1 MCLKLQN
8 SGQHPLTYKVR
19 IKDHNRRDPML
30 NQAISYTTLGWPK
43 YEKDLPE
50 SLKYLFEVKAHISVV
65 DGLLVYNDRI
75 VIPQEL
81 QEEML
86 ARIHDGHPG
95 IVKSK
100 ERAKE
105 AVWWIGISKQITNM
119 VQGCDF
125 CQSKR
130 PKQKKEPMI
139 STIFPERPWQHIGTD
154 LCDFESRKYLVIM
167 YYFSRYLEI
176 TPIVS
181 SSAKA
186 VIPKFKAIFARWSI
200 PEEVTSDN
208 GPPYSSTEFANFAN
222 EYGFKITTS
231 SPGFPQANGLA
242 EKGVQIAKKIF
253 SQTDPFIALMTYRSA
268 TGL

>member
-1 MCLKLQN
+1 
-8 SGQHPLTYKVR
+8 
-19 IKDHNRRDPML
+19 
-30 NQAISYTTLGWPK
+30 
-43 YEKDLPE
+43 
-50 SLKYLFEVKAHISVV
+50 
-65 DGLLVYNDRI
+65 
-75 VIPQEL
+75 
-81 QEEML
+81 
-86 ARIHDGHPG
+86 
-95 IVKSK
+95 
-100 ERAKE
+100 
-105 AVWWIGISKQITNM
+105 M
-119 VQGCDF
+119 VQGCEF

-167 YYFSRYLEI
+167 DYFSRYLEI

-186 VIPKFKAIFARWSI
+186 VIPKFKAIFARWGI

-208 GPPYSSTEFANFAN
+208 WPPYSSTEFANFAN

-242 EKGVQIAKKIF
+242 EKGVQIAKKIL
-253 SQTDPFIALMTYRSA
+253 SQTDPFIALMTYRDTAISA
-268 TGL
+268 TGLSPNEIVLGRKVRTRLPCLDKKLQLKPGLTKNITFRDKQVKASYQENYNRRHSVMPLPTLDSGDRVRIKLDSDKSWDIKATV